1 LQGASSERLFSCAS
15 FIDAGRELSTTKLS
29 MLVRIR
35 NYAKD
40 REQFQLL
47 KKLFLSK
54 VMEAREELKRSGETA
69 ASASILTD
77 RALSQFVVDT

>member
-1 LQGASSERLFSCAS
+1 
-15 FIDAGRELSTTKLS
+15 

-40 REQFQLL
+40 TEQFKLL

-54 VMEAREELKRSGETA
+54 VMEAREKLKRSGETA
-69 ASASILTD
+69 ASASILTYS
-77 RALSQFVVDT
+77 ALSQFVVDT

>member
-1 LQGASSERLFSCAS
+1 
-15 FIDAGRELSTTKLS
+15 

-54 VMEAREELKRSGETA
+54 VMAAREELKRSGEIA